1 MLDNQEGLGE
11 DNGKGMYLWTTLV
24 EALHTL

>member
-11 DNGKGMYLWTTLV
+11 DNGKAMYLWTTSL
-24 EALHTL
+24 EALHIL